1 MTPENLHDFFVA
13 SAGVAGALIGLLFVA
28 ISVAGDRL
36 AATAET
42 QVNRIRAQAALTTF
56 LNSLVVSLFALVS
69 ANWLGGAAV
78 VTAIIGLAFVAGSL
92 LSLLRLHR
100 RWSNLR
106 DAAFLLALLGV
117 LVRELIGG
125 RSLQAHPDD
134 ASAVQ
139 TIAVLVVLCFVIGIA
154 RAWELIGAPPK
165 IGVGH
170 ETALLIRRVA
180 HPASESGKAP
190 HPSPETGNRTAGQ
203 DQEEPVP
210 SAHHQDWRTG
220 SGDEFSSP

>member
-1 MTPENLHDFFVA
+1 MTPDSLHDFFAA

-69 ANWLGGAAV
+69 ARWLGGAAL
-78 VTAIIGLAFVAGSL
+78 VTAIIGLTFVAGSL

-100 RWSNLR
+100 RWSDLR

-117 LVRELIGG
+117 LVREIIGG
-125 RSLQAHPDD
+125 RSLQAHPGD
-134 ASAVQ
+134 ASALQ
-139 TIAVLVVLCFVIGIA
+139 SIAVLVVLCFVIGIA
-154 RAWELIGAPPK
+154 RAWELIGAPPS

-170 ETALLIRRVA
+170 ETALLMRRVVRRV
-180 HPASESGKAP
+180 SESGRTLR
-190 HPSPETGNRTAGQ
+190 PSAETENRATGQ
-203 DQEEPVP
+203 DQEERP
-210 SAHHQDWRTG
+210 
-220 SGDEFSSP
+220 

>member
-1 MTPENLHDFFVA
+1 MTPDSLHDFFTA

-69 ANWLGGAAV
+69 ARWLGGAAL
-78 VTAIIGLAFVAGSL
+78 VTAIIGLTFVAGSL

-100 RWSNLR
+100 RWSDLR

-117 LVRELIGG
+117 LVREIIGG
-125 RSLQAHPDD
+125 RSLQAHPGD
-134 ASAVQ
+134 ASALQ
-139 TIAVLVVLCFVIGIA
+139 SIAVLVVLCFVIGIA
-154 RAWELIGAPPK
+154 RAWELIGAPPS

-170 ETALLIRRVA
+170 ETALLVRRVVRRV
-180 HPASESGKAP
+180 SESGRTLR
-190 HPSPETGNRTAGQ
+190 PSAETENRATGQ
-203 DQEEPVP
+203 DQEERP
-210 SAHHQDWRTG
+210 
-220 SGDEFSSP
+220 

>member
-1 MTPENLHDFFVA
+1 MTPDSLHDFFAA

-69 ANWLGGAAV
+69 ARWLGGAAL
-78 VTAIIGLAFVAGSL
+78 VTAIIGLTFVAGSL

-100 RWSNLR
+100 RWSDLR

-117 LVRELIGG
+117 LVREIIGG
-125 RSLQAHPDD
+125 RSLQAHPGD
-134 ASAVQ
+134 ASALQ
-139 TIAVLVVLCFVIGIA
+139 SIAVLVVLCFVIGIA
-154 RAWELIGAPPK
+154 RAWELIGAPPS

-170 ETALLIRRVA
+170 ETALLVRRVVRRV
-180 HPASESGKAP
+180 SESGRTLR
-190 HPSPETGNRTAGQ
+190 PSAETENRATGQ
-203 DQEEPVP
+203 DQEERP
-210 SAHHQDWRTG
+210 
-220 SGDEFSSP
+220 

>member
-1 MTPENLHDFFVA
+1 MTPDSLHDFFAA

-69 ANWLGGAAV
+69 ARWLGGAAL
-78 VTAIIGLAFVAGSL
+78 VTAIIGLTFVAGSL

-100 RWSNLR
+100 RWSDLR

-117 LVRELIGG
+117 LVREIIGG
-125 RSLQAHPDD
+125 RSLQAHPGD
-134 ASAVQ
+134 ASALQ
-139 TIAVLVVLCFVIGIA
+139 SIAVLVVLCFVIGIA
-154 RAWELIGAPPK
+154 RAWELIGAPPS

-170 ETALLIRRVA
+170 ETALLVRRVVRRV
-180 HPASESGKAP
+180 SESGRTLR
-190 HPSPETGNRTAGQ
+190 PSAETENRATGQ
-203 DQEEPVP
+203 DQEGRP
-210 SAHHQDWRTG
+210 
-220 SGDEFSSP
+220 